1 MAPKRQKQSADE
13 VYRIVDNKEV
23 IQTRFP
29 DTSLLSQMGLRFV
42 TQQMFEK
49 AGLGRFLGKS
59 ADTFPNFTRE
69 FIKSLKIYH
78 EEGSKKVVSIEWRH
92 HNKKWSLNR
101 DQIEHALGVTK
112 AVVWDDDI
120 DNETMTVWWSQGTG
134 EVYDAKRTSDTGISF
149 PPWRLIHKV
158 VAMCFCNRAE
168 NSKISVA
175 QLFLMFSFSA
185 ECALYVPDWATQ
197 FVTACLESRKAHYGD
212 IAVGGMITLLALEAG
227 CNPRDRPIPG
237 SHLYDETWCIRN
249 MWLKWHDGV
258 CRYQFGRGYAIDFP
272 REAPVEFGTWT
283 DMYIPPDVI
292 PEGQHLPIPAPAPA
306 STSAPAP
313 EQRHYDASA
322 SGSGTQ
328 SYSDEQLWRIQ
339 MAEQMSQLSQR
350 MDGMIVTQQE
360 IRQEQ
365 RDFRAD
371 MLLMREQMQQ
381 DQEFQ
386 RQQWALQQQR
396 WEYARAHYYNSPSP
410 PDQAD

>member
-1 MAPKRQKQSADE
+1 M
-13 VYRIVDNKEV
+13 
-23 IQTRFP
+23 
-29 DTSLLSQMGLRFV
+29 
-42 TQQMFEK
+42 
-49 AGLGRFLGKS
+49 
-59 ADTFPNFTRE
+59 
-69 FIKSLKIYH
+69 
-78 EEGSKKVVSIEWRH
+78 
-92 HNKKWSLNR
+92 
-101 DQIEHALGVTK
+101 
-112 AVVWDDDI
+112 
-120 DNETMTVWWSQGTG
+120 
-134 EVYDAKRTSDTGISF
+134 
-149 PPWRLIHKV
+149 
-158 VAMCFCNRAE
+158 
-168 NSKISVA
+168 
-175 QLFLMFSFSA
+175 
-185 ECALYVPDWATQ
+185 
-197 FVTACLESRKAHYGD
+197 
-212 IAVGGMITLLALEAG
+212 
-227 CNPRDRPIPG
+227 
-237 SHLYDETWCIRN
+237 
-249 MWLKWHDGV
+249 
-258 CRYQFGRGYAIDFP
+258 
-272 REAPVEFGTWT
+272 EFGTWA
-283 DMYIPPDVI
+283 DMYIPPDVV